1 MTSSLYITHCDKLHI
16 TNYDCATSNGYL
28 AFKNGCAVIVT
39 KTTAHVEQVAMC
51 QHNTDI
57 LRITPQNIQKLCMGI
72 HTVCE
77 W

>member
-1 MTSSLYITHCDKLHI
+1 
-16 TNYDCATSNGYL
+16 
-28 AFKNGCAVIVT
+28 
-39 KTTAHVEQVAMC
+39 MC

-77 W
+77 WWPVP